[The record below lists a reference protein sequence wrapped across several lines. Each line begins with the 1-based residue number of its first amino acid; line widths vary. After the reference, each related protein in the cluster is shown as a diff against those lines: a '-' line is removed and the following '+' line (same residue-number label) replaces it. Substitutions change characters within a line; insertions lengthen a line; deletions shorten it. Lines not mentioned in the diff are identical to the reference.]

1 MNNKEKW
8 NYIVD
13 IYNEQKYLKEDII
26 QETWGNIFYEI
37 FGYSKL
43 QGEIEVHRNIQI
55 GSTQRVITDIII
67 TDGTNDLFIVEL
79 KQHTLDTGE
88 EQLISYLR
96 LMEINI
102 GVLVNKKITIY
113 YYQKPDNNLLKYE
126 INLNEDLID
135 GEKFIELFSKPFNP
149 KKVLDFIL
157 LKDERN
163 KKILDIRK
171 KVNNDYLLEI
181 LKTELLKSYEISE
194 IEEALVDFK
203 ICVTNI
209 NDNMERKVKD
219 KAIQVEPRK
228 DIFDHNYLKGVRR
241 VSAWARKPNQYNHR
255 IIRAFLQLEN
265 ELGEVRLHNLKLRCS
280 NKEKYPDVFVP
291 TFDNNFVQMKFDR
304 DKSNGKI
311 FEEKFGIVTIWEKAR
326 DEIELNREYF
336 MFP

>member
-1 MNNKEKW
+1 
-8 NYIVD
+8 
-13 IYNEQKYLKEDII
+13 
-26 QETWGNIFYEI
+26 
-37 FGYSKL
+37 
-43 QGEIEVHRNIQI
+43 
-55 GSTQRVITDIII
+55 
-67 TDGTNDLFIVEL
+67 
-79 KQHTLDTGE
+79 
-88 EQLISYLR
+88 
-96 LMEINI
+96 MEINI

-194 IEEALVDFK
+194 IEEALVNFK
-203 ICVTNI
+203 ISITNI
-209 NDNMERKVKD
+209 NDMERKVKD
-219 KAIQVEPRK
+219 KVIQVEPSK
-228 DIFDHNYLKGVRR
+228 EIFDHNYLKGVRR
-241 VSAWARKPNQYNHR
+241 VSVWARKPNQYNHR

-291 TFDNNFVQMKFDR
+291 TFDSNFIQMKIDGV
-304 DKSNGKI
+304 KSHSKI
-311 FEEKFGIVTIWEKAR
+311 FEEKLGLVTIWEKAL
-326 DEIELNREYF
+326 DEIESNREYF
-336 MFP
+336 MLP